1 MFFYSPPVF
10 EQKQEIITKL
20 AEFLKKMEAMN
31 ISTDKLTLDSFC
43 PWLEQF
49 QWCGSEEFIE
59 VPGQYT
65 GDQRPNIN
73 THTKIFKFAKSV
85 GVFQTLRRPM
95 KITIFGSDAKTY
107 NFVAKSGE
115 DLRQDARIQQL
126 LELMST
132 QLESDKNSRNH
143 NLSVQTY
150 HVIPISS
157 YCGILSFIEDTA
169 SMSEFI
175 VNCFKR
181 KDDEYDTKLKLIRAE
196 FDNFILEPSADL
208 PQKDKSKPMIYG
220 KAAIHYSRKQV
231 KEF

>member
-1 MFFYSPPVF
+1 
-10 EQKQEIITKL
+10 
-20 AEFLKKMEAMN
+20 MN

-65 GDQRPNIN
+65 GDQRPNTN

-85 GVFQTLRRPM
+85 GIFQTLRRPM
-95 KITIFGSDAKTY
+95 KITMFGSDAKTY
-107 NFVAKSGE
+107 HFIAKSGE

-126 LELMST
+126 LELMSS
-132 QLESDKNSRNH
+132 QLESDKNCRNH
-143 NLSVQTY
+143 KLSVQTY
-150 HVIPISS
+150 NVIAVNS

-181 KDDEYDTKLKLIRAE
+181 KDDDYDTKLKFIRAE
-196 FDNFILEPSADL
+196 YENFILKPSEHL

-220 KAAIHYSRKQV
+220 NAAIHYSRNQV
-231 KEF
+231 NGYFGFI

>member
-1 MFFYSPPVF
+1 
-10 EQKQEIITKL
+10 
-20 AEFLKKMEAMN
+20 MN
-31 ISTDKLTLDSFC
+31 KSTDKLTLDSFC

-49 QWCGSEEFIE
+49 QWCGSEESIE

-73 THTKIFKFAKSV
+73 THTKIFKFGKTV
-85 GVFQTLRRPM
+85 GIFPTLRRPM
-95 KITIFGSDAKTY
+95 KITMFGSDAKTY

-126 LELMST
+126 LELMSS
-132 QLESDKNSRNH
+132 QLESDKNCRNH

-150 HVIPISS
+150 QVIPINS

-169 SMSEFI
+169 SMNEFA

-181 KDDEYDTKLKLIRAE
+181 KDDEYDTKLKMVRDE
-196 FDNFILEPSADL
+196 YEKFIFAPSKNL
-208 PQKDKSKPMIYG
+208 PKEDQLKPMIYG
-220 KAAIHYSRKQV
+220 NAAIHYSRKQV
-231 KEF
+231 QFCA